1 MRVTLTDVEAQ
12 LGNKGVV
19 LYISDNQGH
28 HQGKLRIGQATVEWC
43 QGKTRMGN
51 GRKIRM
57 ADFIA
62 ALNEMQ
68 G

>member
-1 MRVTLTDVEAQ
+1 MQVKLTDVEAE

-19 LYISDNQGH
+19 LYIADNQGH

-43 QGKTRMGN
+43 QGRTRMGN

-57 ADFIA
+57 ADFIE
-62 ALNEMQ
+62 ALNEL
-68 G
+68 

>member
-1 MRVTLTDVEAQ
+1 MQVTVTDVEAR

-19 LYISDNQGH
+19 LYIADNSGV

-43 QGKTRMGN
+43 QGKKHMGN

-62 ALNEMQ
+62 ALNEM
-68 G
+68 